1 MYIMNV
7 CCLVIL
13 SCIFVER
20 ILCSDFV
27 VYTSVCMYVMIL
39 SCMLVIVFCLVILSC
54 ILLLCM
60 LVSVYYLMTL
70 HVCVGDS
77 AT

>member
-1 MYIMNV
+1 MILSCMIVIVNV

-13 SCIFVER
+13 SCILVER

-27 VYTSVCMYVMIL
+27 VYASECMYVMIL
-39 SCMLVIVFCLVILSC
+39 SCMLVIV
-54 ILLLCM
+54 
-60 LVSVYYLMTL
+60 YYLMML

-77 AT
+77 TY